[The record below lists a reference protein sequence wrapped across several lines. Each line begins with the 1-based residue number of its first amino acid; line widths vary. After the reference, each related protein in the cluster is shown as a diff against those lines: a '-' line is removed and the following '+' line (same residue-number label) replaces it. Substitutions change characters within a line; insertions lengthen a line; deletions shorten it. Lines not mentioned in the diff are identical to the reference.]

1 MRIFVL
7 EFVKNGVAFFSFLW
21 YAKDS
26 KWKSIILPEWNGHGG
41 FYMINMHIF
50 LVGMAG
56 AGKTSLGRRL
66 AQNLNWRFVDT
77 DQRVCEMLGM
87 TSVNEIF
94 ASLGEPFFRNA
105 ETGALIEL
113 VGQPPCVVSTGGEL
127 CTFSENVTIM
137 KNHGVIIH
145 VDRPLDQIIS
155 DIKTDRR
162 PLLAGGTHEDVIDQY
177 NRCIGHYRAAADY
190 RLDNSKGFVLG
201 IKNLTELVESI
212 T

>member
-1 MRIFVL
+1 
-7 EFVKNGVAFFSFLW
+7 
-21 YAKDS
+21 
-26 KWKSIILPEWNGHGG
+26 
-41 FYMINMHIF
+41 MIHMHIF

-94 ASLGEPFFRNA
+94 QTLGEPFFRNA

-127 CTFSENVTIM
+127 CTFNENVTIM

-145 VDRPLDQIIS
+145 IDRPLDQIIS

-201 IKNLTELVESI
+201 VKNLTDLVESI
-212 T
+212 E

>member
-1 MRIFVL
+1 MQYKSCVVFR
-7 EFVKNGVAFFSFLW
+7 FL
-21 YAKDS
+21 S
-26 KWKSIILPEWNGHGG
+26 GSNERGG
-41 FYMINMHIF
+41 LFMINMHIF

-94 ASLGEPFFRNA
+94 STLGEPFFRNA

-137 KNHGVIIH
+137 KNHGIIIH

-162 PLLAGGTHEDVIDQY
+162 PLLAGGSHEDVIDQY

-201 IKNLTELVESI
+201 VKNLTELVEGI

>member
-1 MRIFVL
+1 M
-7 EFVKNGVAFFSFLW
+7 VKYYQCFSIYNLSQHDHR
-21 YAKDS
+21 ARGM
-26 KWKSIILPEWNGHGG
+26 NMVH
-41 FYMINMHIF
+41 MHIF

-87 TSVNEIF
+87 SSVNEIF
-94 ASLGEPFFRNA
+94 QTLGEPFFRNA

-113 VGQPPCVVSTGGEL
+113 VGQPPCIVSTGGEL
-127 CTFSENVTIM
+127 CTFNENVTIM
-137 KNHGVIIH
+137 KNHGIIIH
-145 VDRPLDQIIS
+145 IDRPLDQIIS

-190 RLDNSKGFVLG
+190 RLDNSKGFVPG
-201 IKNLTELVESI
+201 IKNLTDLVESI
-212 T
+212 E

>member
-1 MRIFVL
+1 MIVL
-7 EFVKNGVAFFSFLW
+7 DFVKNGLASFPFLW
-21 YAKDS
+21 YAKGTKLNCMIWTS
-26 KWKSIILPEWNGHGG
+26 QTSVGVVCI
-41 FYMINMHIF
+41 MINMHIF

-87 TSVNEIF
+87 SSVNEIF
-94 ASLGEPFFRNA
+94 STLGEPFFRNA

-145 VDRPLDQIIS
+145 IDRPLDQIIS

-190 RLDNSKGFVLG
+190 RLDNSKGFVPG

-212 T
+212 S

>member
-1 MRIFVL
+1 MNPGTKARR
-7 EFVKNGVAFFSFLW
+7 
-21 YAKDS
+21 
-26 KWKSIILPEWNGHGG
+26 GG
-41 FYMINMHIF
+41 CTMIHMHIF

-66 AQNLNWRFVDT
+66 AQNLNWNFVDT
-77 DQRVCEMLGM
+77 DQRVCDMLGM
-87 TSVNEIF
+87 QSVNEVF
-94 ASLGEPFFRNA
+94 SAFGEPFFRNA

-127 CTFSENVTIM
+127 CTYAENVTIM

-145 VDRPLDQIIS
+145 IDRPLDQILA

-162 PLLAGGTHEDVIDQY
+162 PLLAGGDHEDVIEQY

-190 RLDNSKGFVLG
+190 RLDNSKGFVVG

-212 T
+212 K